1 MFSDNKKNKAT
12 TSTTN
17 QQNRIVEGTKITG
30 DIISEGGFRI
40 DGEIVGEIISKG
52 KIVIGKNGKVEGTL
66 TCSNADI
73 EGKFTGKLN
82 VQGTLS
88 LKAAAV
94 IEGDVAINKLAVEPG
109 ATFNA
114 TCTMGNAV
122 KQLKREEKTA

>member
-1 MFSDNKKNKAT
+1 MFSSTNKNKTT
-12 TSTTN
+12 TSMSN
-17 QQNRIVEGTKITG
+17 QQNRIATGTQITG
-30 DIISEGGFRI
+30 DIVSEGGFRI
-40 DGEIVGEIISKG
+40 DGAITGDILTKG
-52 KIVIGKNGKVEGTL
+52 KVVIGKTGVVEGKL

-82 VQGTLS
+82 VSGTLS
-88 LKAAAV
+88 LKASSV
-94 IEGDVAINKLAVEPG
+94 IEGEVVISKLAVEPG